1 MNMLKNIRMAKHE
14 SDFKVVIDGGEEGL
28 ARLVNSATSRQKTTI
43 MLADTQ
49 MPEPIERVEVYVKAG
64 VGSIVGHSG
73 YSLDAKLVPCAGQ
86 RLPIKRS
93 SFSGF
98 EVSKSS
104 NYYILHSPRLPDHS
118 SIGVHLNWPGNDN
131 GIQLRHFATYGRGTR
146 LLQQEVGEGIT
157 AFAMALEATIN
168 SVYRSAG
175 KPAPKNPLV
184 LQQLY
189 RT

>member
-1 MNMLKNIRMAKHE
+1 MK

-28 ARLVNSATSRQKTTI
+28 ARLVGSATSGQKITI

-64 VGSIVGHSG
+64 VGSIAGHAG
-73 YSLDAKLVPCAGQ
+73 YSLDAKLVPCAGN
-86 RLPIKRS
+86 RLRIKHG
-93 SFSGF
+93 SFYGF
-98 EVSKSS
+98 EVSKGGD
-104 NYYILHSPRLPDHS
+104 YYILHSPRLPDHS

-131 GIQLRHFATYGRGTR
+131 GVQLRHFATCGRGTR

-157 AFAMALEATIN
+157 AFAMALEATVN
-168 SVYRSAG
+168 SVYRSAR
-175 KPAPKNPLV
+175 KPSHENPLV